1 MKRIDTGEYVSVLK
15 SLVEEGREVNIRIAG
30 NSMAPFLIHER
41 DYAWIKKP
49 EQDPVK
55 GDIVFYQRKDGRYIL
70 HRICRVKQEGYYLA
84 GDAQNMLEGPIGRE
98 QIFAVVTKVR
108 RKEKWIGPGDF
119 WWEFFR
125 KPWIRLLP
133 IRRGVIGVYGFFR
146 RRG

>member
-15 SLVEEGREVNIRIAG
+15 TLVEEGREVNIRIAG

-41 DYAWIKKP
+41 DYAWFKKP

-125 KPWIRLLP
+125 KPWIWLLP